1 MIPVVTPDEMKA
13 IDAAAPEPVD
23 VLIGRAG
30 AAVARVALDML
41 GGAYGR
47 RVVVIAGKGNNGADG
62 RDAAARLCRRGVRV
76 QVADAADGLRAVPAC
91 DLVIDAAYGT
101 GFRGEYDGPDAGD
114 APVLAVDIPSGV
126 NGLNGEASPGAARAD
141 VTVTFAAL
149 KPGLLLLPGGE
160 RAGRIELID
169 IGLDVSGAT
178 IHLVEAAD
186 VQAWL
191 PTRPPESH
199 KWRSAVWVVA
209 GSPGM
214 TGAAH
219 LAARAAMRAGAGMVH
234 LGIPGLAGPE
244 RPEAGPGRPERPQA
258 LPEPPLEAVGRA
270 LPEAG
275 WDGTVLG
282 ELNRFRALLVG
293 PGLGRAEMTGA
304 AVRALV
310 ASAPVP
316 VIVDADGLVALGDA
330 ARAADVIAGRAH
342 PTVLT
347 PHDGEFAG
355 LAAGTAPGA
364 DRIGAARDLAST
376 TGATVLL
383 KGPTTVVAAPD
394 GRVLLENEG
403 DARLASAGTGDVLSG
418 VVAAFL
424 AQGLGGPEAAAAAAF
439 VHASA
444 GNLGWRRGLVA
455 GDLLDLLP
463 AVLSRLD

>member
-1 MIPVVTPDEMKA
+1 
-13 IDAAAPEPVD
+13 
-23 VLIGRAG
+23 LW
-30 AAVARVALDML
+30 
-41 GGAYGR
+41 
-47 RVVVIAGKGNNGADG
+47 
-62 RDAAARLCRRGVRV
+62 
-76 QVADAADGLRAVPAC
+76 
-91 DLVIDAAYGT
+91 
-101 GFRGEYDGPDAGD
+101 
-114 APVLAVDIPSGV
+114 
-126 NGLNGEASPGAARAD
+126 PGSA
-141 VTVTFAAL
+141 
-149 KPGLLLLPGGE
+149 
-160 RAGRIELID
+160 RAGRIELVD
-169 IGLDVSGAT
+169 IGLEVAGAT

-191 PTRPPESH
+191 PARAPDAY
-199 KWRSAVWVVA
+199 KWRGAVWVVA

-219 LAARAAMRAGAGMVH
+219 LCARAAMRAGAGMVR
-234 LGIPGLAGPE
+234 LGVPGLSV
-244 RPEAGPGRPERPQA
+244 
-258 LPEPPLEAVGRA
+258 LDPPLEVVGRA
-270 LPEAG
+270 LPDAG

-282 ELNRFRALLVG
+282 ELQRFRALLVG
-293 PGLGRAEMTGA
+293 PGLGRSEATGA

-310 ASAPVP
+310 ASAPVA

-330 ARAADVIAGRAH
+330 ARAAGVIAGRGH

-355 LAAGTAPGA
+355 LAGTAPGA
-364 DRIGAARDLAST
+364 DRIGAARELASK

-394 GRVLLENEG
+394 GRVLVENEG

-424 AQGLGGPEAAAAAAF
+424 GQGLDGFEAAAAAAF

-463 AVLSRLD
+463 AVLSTFDNLS